1 MPGFILQID
10 DPALVDIYDWWFS
23 MNDDIAGYR
32 KWAAFQVEAVN
43 HALQGSRRIA
53 SVSTSAG
60 EAGMGRTGATSSSR
74 MWSICCSR

>member
-1 MPGFILQID
+1 MARRDAGFILQVD

-23 MNDDIAGYR
+23 MNDDTAGYR

-43 HALQGSRRIA
+43 HALQGIPRIA

-60 EAGMGRTGATSSSR
+60 AVFGGATPATKAL
-74 MWSICCSR
+74 WT